1 MGRFAATGL
10 TYNAIDEAQQQLN
23 ELNDS
28 TAMDSLFA
36 TYGRDKV
43 IEVAR
48 AGPEPPTFMQRM
60 KAGFATD
67 PLSEA
72 QIYQAEGIPASVTP
86 DGKTVTYKTPQ
97 GQALADPEGFD
108 FPGDFADAV
117 GEGPATIL
125 AILGGFLGGG
135 PIAGPGFAAAGG
147 MAGDVARQKIA
158 QRFGSK
164 RDYDPGQTAIE
175 GVTSVTGD
183 VLGAGVSKA
192 LKGPLREGTQAPG
205 FQQLS
210 DDLKR
215 FDIDHDTNLAGT
227 APVEGTVSGDAL
239 PAFAQRLRE
248 DDQWGGVIRDHDV
261 LFREEISSA
270 MDKIGQWLPGEG
282 PTAARRSREETGNL
296 LRDAVTATQQQ
307 RRGTRSGLYEGF
319 EEVIDPNVLP
329 DMSNTRNTIGEIMN
343 HNTMKR
349 QKSGTTG
356 RAALENALEEAAG
369 IDNYTTLQVVRQGI
383 FDEANMAKSDP
394 TKMSSGVQSQFEKLY
409 AALKADENAFLEAGG
424 GTGSEVARQR
434 GGEAMRYAAEMFS
447 ADESRFVRKV
457 LFNEEKVT
465 NIPDMVRNATPEEI
479 KALRTIVGMGSTD
492 IMQEGA
498 QEGVLEAT
506 KEGAE
511 AWAALQ
517 LEVFKDLRQ
526 ASHTTPGQLRQR
538 MVGPERGGPEL
549 ISGKK
554 LMNALDAFKEG
565 SLEEIF
571 GPAVTR
577 DLKEFASIVRD
588 ATITESALANFSG
601 TARASGSLFNDL
613 KEIFWVGQP
622 GGNANAAMAR
632 ILSRS
637 LSGWLGTR
645 ALTTPV
651 GKRLLRGE
659 GRFQNLAPA
668 TALETLGRLGG
679 QTGARE
685 YGRDPL
691 FYPGR

>member
-10 TYNAIDEAQQQLN
+10 TYNEVNRAYKQLR
-23 ELNDS
+23 ELNDP
-28 TAMDSLFA
+28 TAMDRLYSS
-36 TYGRDKV
+36 YGRDKV
-43 IEVAR
+43 IEVAE
-48 AGPEPPTFMQRM
+48 AGPEPPTFLQRLQ
-60 KAGFATD
+60 AGFATD

-72 QIYQAEGIPASVTP
+72 QIYQEQGVPASVTP
-86 DGKTVTYKTPQ
+86 DQSTVTYKTPQ
-97 GQALADPEGFD
+97 GQALVDPKGLD
-108 FPGDFADAV
+108 FPGDLADMV
-117 GEGPATIL
+117 GEAPATIL
-125 AILGGFLGGG
+125 SVIGGLLGGG
-135 PIAGPGFAAAGG
+135 PITAGG
-147 MAGDVARQKIA
+147 GAVLGGMGGDVIRQKLA
-158 QRFGSK
+158 QQFGSK
-164 RDYDPGQTAIE
+164 RDYDLGQTGVE
-175 GVTSVTGD
+175 GITSLAGEG
-183 VLGAGVSKA
+183 LGALGSKA
-192 LKGPLREGTQAPG
+192 LKGPLRESAQAPG
-205 FQQLS
+205 YQQLS
-210 DDLKR
+210 EDIKR
-215 FDIDHDTNLAGT
+215 FDVDKGTNLAGT
-227 APVEGTVSGDAL
+227 APIEGTVSGDAL

-248 DDQWGGVIRDHDV
+248 DDQWGGAIRDHDV

-282 PTAARRSREETGNL
+282 PTAVRRSREETGNL

-307 RRGTRSGLYEGF
+307 RRGTVGDLYEGF

-329 DMSNTRNTIGEIMN
+329 DMTNTRDAIGEIMSSN
-343 HNTMKR
+343 IMKR

-356 RAALENALEEAAG
+356 RAALESALEEAST

-394 TKMSSGVQSQFEKLY
+394 TKMSRGVQSQFEKLY
-409 AALKADENAFLEAGG
+409 AALKVDENAFLEAGG

-447 ADESRFVRKV
+447 ADESKFVRRI
-457 LFNEEKVT
+457 LGNEEKVT
-465 NIPDMVRNATPEEI
+465 NIPDMLRKATPEEI
-479 KALRTIVGMGSTD
+479 KALRKIVGMGSTD

-506 KEGAE
+506 AEGAE

-571 GPAVTR
+571 GPAVTE
-577 DLKEFASIVRD
+577 DLKTFASIVRD
-588 ATITESALANFSG
+588 ATITESALANPSG

-632 ILSRS
+632 IISRS

-645 ALTTPV
+645 ALTTPM
-651 GKRLLRGE
+651 GKRFLRGE
-659 GRFQNLAPA
+659 ARWQNLAPA
-668 TALETLGRLGG
+668 TALESLGRLGG
-679 QTGARE
+679 QMGARE
-685 YGRDPL
+685 YIRDPL
-691 FYPGR
+691 MGRK